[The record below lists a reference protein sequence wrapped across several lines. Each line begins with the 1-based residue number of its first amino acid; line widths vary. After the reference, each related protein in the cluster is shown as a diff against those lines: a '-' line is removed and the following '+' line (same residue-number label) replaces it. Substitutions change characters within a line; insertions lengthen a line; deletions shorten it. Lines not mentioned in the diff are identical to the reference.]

1 MITGSIF
8 EHNGTQAL
16 KLPADAR
23 FPASVKRVNVRVVG
37 FDRVLSPAENSWDSF
52 FLSEKT
58 VTDDFIVER
67 ATQDQADKELF

>member
-23 FPASVKRVNVRVVG
+23 FPDSVKRVNIRVVG